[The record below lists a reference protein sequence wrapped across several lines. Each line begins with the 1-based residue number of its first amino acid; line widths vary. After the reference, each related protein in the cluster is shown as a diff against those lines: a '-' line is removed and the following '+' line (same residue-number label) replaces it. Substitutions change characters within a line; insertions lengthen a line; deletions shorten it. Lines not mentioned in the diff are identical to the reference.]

1 MTDQEAKQELKALF
15 EKHGAELRRF
25 AWYRTGNEEAA
36 NDLVQE
42 AFVKLWEKRETIDW
56 PRAGGLLFTMV
67 SNLAANYHKHRKVR
81 MEFESRPRSG
91 VDNQDP
97 EFQMEHEEFRARLE
111 DCIAGLVPSART
123 AFLMNRIES
132 LKYREIA
139 ERLEISVKAV
149 EKRMSIAIRMLTQ
162 CVGQKI

>member
-1 MTDQEAKQELKALF
+1 MSDIEAKQQLRMLF
-15 EKHGAELRRF
+15 EQHGADLRRF

-36 NDLVQE
+36 NDIVQE
-42 AFVKLWEKRETIDW
+42 AYVKLWEKRDTVEW
-56 PRAGGLLFTMV
+56 PRASGLLYTIV
-67 SNLAANYHKHRKVR
+67 GNLAANYHKHRKVR

-97 EFQMEHEEFRARLE
+97 EFQMEEDEFRAHLE
-111 DCIAGLVPSART
+111 GCIESLVPTARI

-139 ERLEISVKAV
+139 EKLEISVKAV
-149 EKRMSIAIRMLTQ
+149 EKRMGIAIRMLTQ